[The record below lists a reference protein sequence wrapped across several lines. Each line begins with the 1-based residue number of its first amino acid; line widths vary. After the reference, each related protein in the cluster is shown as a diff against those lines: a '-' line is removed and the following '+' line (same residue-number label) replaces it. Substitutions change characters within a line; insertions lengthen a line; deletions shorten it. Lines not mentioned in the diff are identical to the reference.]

1 MKILSLSF
9 TPVPEDFTS
18 YSKKAE
24 PALFSMRMKR
34 GLIPFAIMFVFGLMF
49 GIYFSILALS
59 LFVINNV
66 VPFILNREYMKK
78 QLSSRIIKRPVVIDF
93 YDDHIVQTFLP
104 DESFKGTN
112 EKHFGLRSV
121 AGVVESD
128 EYIWFL
134 TKAANVINIPKR
146 VLTAEQ
152 YEEIRSI
159 KDNFFANKYQKI

>member
-1 MKILSLSF
+1 MKLLSLSF
-9 TPVPEDFTS
+9 VPVPEDFIS

-24 PALFSMRMKR
+24 PALFSMRLKR
-34 GLIPFAIMFVFGLMF
+34 GVVPFGIMFAGGFFF

-59 LFVINNV
+59 LFAISNV

-78 QLSSRIIKRPVVIDF
+78 QLSSRIIKRPVAIDF

-104 DESFKGTN
+104 DESFRGTN

-146 VLTAEQ
+146 ILDDE
-152 YEEIRSI
+152 
-159 KDNFFANKYQKI
+159 KYGAVKNIIENYFSGIYTKV

>member
-1 MKILSLSF
+1 MKLLSLSF
-9 TPVPEDFTS
+9 TPMPEDYIS

-24 PALFSMRMKR
+24 PALFSMRLKR
-34 GLIPFAIMFVFGLMF
+34 GFIPFAIMFAIGFFF

-66 VPFILNREYMKK
+66 VPFVLNREYMKK
-78 QLSSRIIKRPVVIDF
+78 QLSSRIIKRPVTVDF
-93 YDDHIVQTFLP
+93 YNDHIVQTFLP
-104 DESFKGTN
+104 DGSFKGTN

-128 EYIWFL
+128 EYIWLL

-146 VLTAEQ
+146 ILDDEKYAEL
-152 YEEIRSI
+152 
-159 KDNFFANKYQKI
+159 KKITEDYFSGIYTRI

>member
-1 MKILSLSF
+1 MF
-9 TPVPEDFTS
+9 
-18 YSKKAE
+18 ACG
-24 PALFSMRMKR
+24 LF
-34 GLIPFAIMFVFGLMF
+34 FE
-49 GIYFSILALS
+49 IYFSILALS

-112 EKHFGLRSV
+112 EKHFGFRTV

-146 VLTAEQ
+146 VLSEEQ
-152 YEEIRSI
+152 YSGIRDI
-159 KDNFFANKYQKI
+159 KDKFFADKYQKI

>member
-9 TPVPEDFTS
+9 TPVPEDYIS

-24 PALFSMRMKR
+24 PALFSMRLKR
-34 GLIPFAIMFVFGLMF
+34 GLIPFGIMFASGFFFGV
-49 GIYFSILALS
+49 YFSILALS
-59 LFVINNV
+59 LFAISNV

-78 QLSSRIIKRPVVIDF
+78 QLNSRIIKRPVVIDF

-121 AGVVESD
+121 VGVVESD
-128 EYIWFL
+128 EYIYFL

-146 VLTAEQ
+146 VLSDEQ
-152 YEEIRSI
+152 YGEI
-159 KDNFFANKYQKI
+159 KNLTQKYFADKYQKI

>member
-9 TPVPEDFTS
+9 TPIPEDYTS

-24 PALFSMRMKR
+24 PALFSMRLKR
-34 GLIPFAIMFVFGLMF
+34 GFIPFAIMFMCGLFF

-59 LFVINNV
+59 LFAINNV

-104 DESFKGTN
+104 DGSFKGTN
-112 EKHFGLRSV
+112 EKHFGFRSV

-134 TKAANVINIPKR
+134 TKAANIINIPKR
-146 VLTAEQ
+146 VLSEEQ
-152 YEEIRSI
+152 YDEIRSI
-159 KDNFFANKYQKI
+159 KDKFFADKYQKI